1 MADQVFPKGGVNLLF
16 GKMFAEIYMKFKQ
29 IGPKRGVDHL
39 DPWMLENATKYHN
52 KKDLRIQDPPT

>member
-1 MADQVFPKGGVNLLF
+1 MV

-39 DPWMLENATKYHN
+39 DPSMLANAAKYPN
-52 KKDLRIQDPPT
+52 KKDLRIQDPPYLVLI